1 MLTKE
6 VMIMENLPLTTEK
19 KDGKGTEK
27 TYDAKKKALLYYN
40 PK

>member
-27 TYDAKKKALLYYN
+27 TYDAKNAVDRKSVV
-40 PK
+40 